1 MSILYIEEEIKKR
14 KAKQEIVDTLESI
27 GLTSSDIPD
36 IEDDVRRRFEKI
48 QKYQEWVK
56 ENFFQEYEINKHKII
71 SPKFGDK
78 KEIKE

>member
-36 IEDDVRRRFEKI
+36 IENDVRRRFEKI

-56 ENFFQEYEINKHKII
+56 ENFFQEYEINAHKVI
-71 SPKFGDK
+71 SPKFGED
-78 KEIKE
+78 